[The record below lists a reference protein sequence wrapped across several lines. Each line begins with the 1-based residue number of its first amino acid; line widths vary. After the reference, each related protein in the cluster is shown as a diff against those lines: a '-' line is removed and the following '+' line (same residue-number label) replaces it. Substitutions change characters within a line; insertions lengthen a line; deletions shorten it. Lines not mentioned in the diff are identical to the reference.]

1 MTVGLRGILQ
11 VTAIVC
17 FVLAALNFDMPL
29 LHFMPLGLALFV
41 ASFMVPG
48 TELSL
53 EGEPG

>member
-17 FVLAALNFDMPL
+17 FVLAALNFDLPL
-29 LHFMPLGLALFV
+29 LHFTPLGLALFA

-48 TELSL
+48 SALSL
-53 EGEPG
+53 EGEAG